1 MGRDGR
7 YDRSAFAHGATG
19 LLTTSTT
26 RLPPFP
32 PLPAHPPPALSPAPN
47 HFVELL
53 GPRVR
58 RLQVSRGVTELCWRL
73 ATERVQYVQKT
84 WVFSGDIR
92 VSSNKL

>member
-1 MGRDGR
+1 MIDLRLP
-7 YDRSAFAHGATG
+7 TG

-53 GPRVR
+53 GATRAETSGLARCHGAV
-58 RLQVSRGVTELCWRL
+58 LAL